1 MPEHTEVIV
10 TPGIAGEEPGL
21 VTNTA
26 NIILTMSHTIT
37 LRTCWQWINPSDA
50 RCLLLLCDVIWSMWP
65 SQWDT
70 ISYWPRAHN
79 LLQHITQLPISREQA
94 WQLLSSL
101 TSDDHSWPLIGLWR
115 EYWPLIGQCLMMM
128 VWPYWGVM
136 MSRLWLSWVIDRDK
150 HDTILRLMDKQK
162 WTHSVTNWVWNEE
175 ALYYLDKIS
184 LIWQKWQRHNP

>member
-10 TPGIAGEEPGL
+10 TPGIARISHKHCKHHPDN
-21 VTNTA
+21 VTHN
-26 NIILTMSHTIT
+26 HTPH
-37 LRTCWQWINPSDA
+37 LLAVNQFLMQDA
-50 RCLLLLCDVIWSMWP
+50 SSSVMWYDQCDHHN
-65 SQWDT
+65 T

-79 LLQHITQLPISREQA
+79 LLQHITQSPISWEQA

-101 TSDDHSWPLIGLWR
+101 TRDDNSWPLIGQSR

-136 MSRLWLSWVIDRDK
+136 MSRLWVSWVIDRDK

-162 WTHSVTNWVWNEE
+162 WTHSVTNWEWR
-175 ALYYLDKIS
+175 S
-184 LIWQKWQRHNP
+184 LIIMETKSRWFDRSDRGTIPRD